1 MRIRLALAGLSL
13 LATGCASMAPE
24 PPRSPVQ
31 KEAEGY
37 ATYLSAR
44 FAAEDHDMSGA
55 AKFYRRS
62 LVGDPANPELLS
74 LSFFYSTTAG
84 DFGAAADLARRVVA
98 NIPDDRASR
107 LLLAADALEH
117 GDYAQTRKQ
126 LSLSAKSPF
135 TTLTVSLID
144 AWAAAGAGDDA
155 AAEADL
161 KQLEGESGAE
171 TMAAF
176 HRALLAEYES
186 KPVEAEAAYR
196 KAVGSG
202 TAGPRLIEA
211 YGRFLERS
219 GRTAEAVA
227 LYSRFTGN
235 GGLAPVALAGL
246 ARIKAG
252 IKPPP
257 LVSTPQ
263 EGAAEALF
271 GIAASLTDAS
281 NADVSILYLRLSLYL
296 RPDLALGDILLADR
310 MESLHKYDEA
320 IATYRLIDKASP
332 YYRMAAVQAAIDE
345 TRNQNLDGA
354 IADLKALTASD
365 PTDVESWTALGDA
378 WREAQ
383 KYDEAIDA
391 YNHAIATISVPSQKD
406 WPLYYARA
414 TAQESL
420 NHWDAAQG
428 DLDEALKLSPD
439 QPEVMNFLGYSWVD
453 KGLRIPEA
461 LAMLEKARSL
471 RPFDG
476 YIVDSVGWAYY
487 RLGRYD
493 DAAKTLEDAVL
504 LVPGDPTIN
513 DHFGDA
519 LWRTGRHIDAR
530 FQWDHA
536 LTFGA
541 TGNEKDTIEQKLK
554 TGLDSAKSG

>member
-1 MRIRLALAGLSL
+1 
-13 LATGCASMAPE
+13 MAPE
-24 PPRSPVQ
+24 QPLSPAQ
-31 KEAEGY
+31 KEAQSY

-44 FAAEDHDMSGA
+44 FAAEDHDMSEA

-62 LVGDPANPELLS
+62 LIGNPTNPELLS

-84 DFGAAADLARRVVA
+84 DFSAAADLARRVVG

-107 LLLAADALEH
+107 LLLASVALKQ

-126 LSLSAKSPF
+126 LGLSAKGSF
-135 TTLTVSLID
+135 TTLTASLID
-144 AWAAAGAGDDA
+144 AWAAAGAGDA
-155 AAEADL
+155 AGAEADL
-161 KQLEGESGAE
+161 KQLEAESGAE

-176 HRALLAEYES
+176 HRALLAEYEN

-196 KAVGSG
+196 KAMSG
-202 TAGPRLIEA
+202 GAAGPRLVEA

-219 GRTAEAVA
+219 GRTAEATT
-227 LYSRFTGN
+227 LYSRFTDN

-252 IKPPP
+252 TKPQP
-257 LVSTPQ
+257 LVATPQ

-296 RPDLALGDILLADR
+296 RPDLALADILLADR

-345 TRNQNLDGA
+345 THNQNLDGA

-365 PTDVESWTALGDA
+365 PKDVESWVALGDA
-378 WREAQ
+378 WRAAE
-383 KYDEAIDA
+383 KYDAAIDA
-391 YNHAIATISVPSQKD
+391 YDHAIASLSVPTQKD

-420 NHWDAAQG
+420 HHWDAAEA
-428 DLDEALKLSPD
+428 DLDEALKLSPNE
-439 QPEVMNFLGYSWVD
+439 PEVMNFLGYSWVD
-453 KGLRIPEA
+453 QKQHIPEA

-493 DAAKTLEDAVL
+493 DAARTLEDAVL

-541 TGNEKDTIEQKLK
+541 TGDEKDTIEQKLK

>member
-1 MRIRLALAGLSL
+1 LRIRLALVGLSL
-13 LATGCASMAPE
+13 LTAGCAHFAPQ
-24 PPRSPVQ
+24 PPPSPAER
-31 KEAEGY
+31 EAQGY

-44 FAAEDHDMSGA
+44 FAAEDHDMSEA

-62 LVGDPANPELLS
+62 LAGDPANPELLS

-84 DFGAAADLARRVVA
+84 DFGAAANLARRVVG

-107 LLLAADALEH
+107 LLLAADALKH
-117 GDYAQTRKQ
+117 NDYAQTRKQ
-126 LSLSAKSPF
+126 LALSAKSPF

-155 AAEADL
+155 AAEADV
-161 KQLEGESGAE
+161 KQLEAESGAE
-171 TMAAF
+171 AMAAF
-176 HRALLAEYES
+176 HRALLAEYEN
-186 KPVEAEAAYR
+186 KPVEAEAAYH
-196 KAVGSG
+196 KAMSG
-202 TAGPRLIEA
+202 GAVGPRLVEA
-211 YGRFLERS
+211 YGRFMERS
-219 GRTAEAVA
+219 GRTAEAST

-252 IKPPP
+252 AKPPP

-320 IATYRLIDKASP
+320 ISIYRLIDKSSP

-345 TRNQNLDGA
+345 TRNENLDGA
-354 IADLKALTASD
+354 IADLKVLTASD
-365 PTDVESWTALGDA
+365 PNDVESWTALGDA

-383 KYDEAIDA
+383 KFDAAIDA
-391 YNHAIATISVPSQKD
+391 YDHAIATLSKPTPKD
-406 WPLYYARA
+406 WALYYARA

-420 NHWDAAQG
+420 NHWDAAEA
-428 DLDEALKLSPD
+428 DLDEALRLSPD

-453 KGLRIPEA
+453 QGRRIPEA

-541 TGNEKDTIEQKLK
+541 TGGEKDTIEQKLK
-554 TGLDSAKSG
+554 TGMDSAKPG